1 MKALRTI
8 NKILAIAIIV
18 WGVAVPLY
26 LISFA
31 QVSYES
37 TTASAVQGE
46 TPTTQTVSGS
56 QPWITTAEPFSILII
71 LIFSGLLIGGGI
83 AVWKG
88 ALAELIILTM
98 LALVGSYITGFSIGI
113 FYLPGAIG
121 LALATAL
128 SAVALR
134 LNRTGK
140 DTLG

>member
-1 MKALRTI
+1 MKTLRTI

-18 WGVAVPLY
+18 WGVAVPVY
-26 LISFA
+26 LFVFA

-46 TPTTQTVSGS
+46 PPVTTTVSGS

-71 LIFSGLLIGGGI
+71 LIFSGVLIGGGI
-83 AVWKG
+83 AIWKG
-88 ALAELIILTM
+88 ALAELMILTM